1 MKYSLDS
8 VKENDIKLLDCQ
20 CETILK
26 CMEYY
31 CYSANFILER
41 NGTYTNRED
50 EKKIAVIKDTYE
62 QFSRQFANSKSN
74 SKISNSEKIKK
85 IS

>member
-1 MKYSLDS
+1 MKYNLDHI
-8 VKENDIKLLDCQ
+8 KENDIRLLDCQ

-31 CYSANFILER
+31 CYSANFLLER
-41 NGTYTNRED
+41 NGKYTNRED
-50 EKKIAVIKDTYE
+50 EKKIALITDTYE
-62 QFSRQFANSKSN
+62 QFLKQFADSKSN
-74 SKISNSEKIKK
+74 KIAGSQKAKK